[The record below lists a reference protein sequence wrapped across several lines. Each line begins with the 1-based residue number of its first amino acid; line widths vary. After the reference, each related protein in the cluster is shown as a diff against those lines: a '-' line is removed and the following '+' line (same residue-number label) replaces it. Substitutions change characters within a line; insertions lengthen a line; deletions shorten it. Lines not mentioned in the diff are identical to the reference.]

1 MMNNGA
7 IIIKFKGRIADFDGY
22 EQECSWSIPTN
33 LQELV
38 KNLLIRFY
46 QISGL
51 NQQQYITELYYTP
64 EKWSKTIVQAGYSH
78 NSEIKIIKYNNDNNN
93 KNFSGRVEEACI
105 ISNNKVDSNFKIF
118 IKFIKSNTISQYRSN
133 KDLKGLLKLCLL
145 NEISLKLNQNDLEKI
160 RYFSQEAYSI
170 LKILKQS
177 NNTDSTLPDETI
189 KKVLG
194 EKLGSNILCFSNYVD
209 ETLNSQI
216 INQLMKYI
224 NPNYLNQILDTK
236 IRLAKYSNFV
246 DFFEK
251 EIQNSLR
258 RNVFE
263 FTVTSLVIIE
273 RNDFDIFEKEKN
285 SCPNRIIK
293 LLYHGTQIHPISC
306 ILTGMFRKSVQY
318 CQHGRGVYFT
328 DDLDYCWFYGGD
340 QDNRANK
347 NIIPGIGK
355 IFTAIATLVYY
366 DKTKFLQVKDYYTRE
381 QPGKNE
387 INFAYA
393 GCDLDTIINPN
404 PRQFYGTEYVV
415 WELSQICPLISLK
428 FKRVEYCIIWR
439 DINFSQNAIYGA
451 QFDSLFKG
459 FLKDCVKYIRQEAKF
474 NVYPCQTT
482 EEALSIVNRKKY
494 NKIILLSNVGEDLG
508 GKAFADQARQIIGNN
523 VIVLFVAY
531 NINHLNWITNYPNAL
546 FCNEY
551 EYFKEYLDIFS
562 QPDLQYKIPG
572 LIQKFGNHY
581 KVKFNFDN
589 NYLNFPLYRDS
600 GSYSELTF

>member
-33 LQELV
+33 LQERV

-78 NSEIKIIKYNNDNNN
+78 NSEIKIIKNNNDNNN

-133 KDLKGLLKLCLL
+133 IDLKGLLKLCLL

-177 NNTDSTLPDETI
+177 NNTDLGKPDETI

-209 ETLNSQI
+209 EVLNSQI
-216 INQLMKYI
+216 INQLMKYL
-224 NPNYLNQILDTK
+224 NQSYLNQILDTK
-236 IRLAKYSNFV
+236 IRLAKYYYFV
-246 DFFEK
+246 DLFEK

-258 RNVFE
+258 KSVFE
-263 FTVTSLVIIE
+263 FSVTSLVIIE
-273 RNDFDIFEKEKN
+273 RNDFDIFEKERN
-285 SCPNRIIK
+285 SCPNRQER

-381 QPGKNE
+381 QPRKNE

-393 GCDLDTIINPN
+393 GSDFDTIINPN
-404 PRQFYGTEYVV
+404 PREFYGTEYVI

-439 DINFSQNAIYGA
+439 DINFSKDAIYGD

-459 FLKDCVKYIRQEAKF
+459 FLKESIKYIRQEAKF

-482 EEALSIVNRKKY
+482 EEALSLVNRKKY
-494 NKIILLSNVGEDLG
+494 NKIILISNVGVDLG
-508 GKAFADQARQIIGNN
+508 GKAFVDQARKIIGND
-523 VIVLFVAY
+523 VVVLFLAY
-531 NINHLNWITNYPNAL
+531 NIQHLEWIKNYKNAL
-546 FCNEY
+546 FSNDQKLY
-551 EYFKEYLDIFS
+551 KEYLNSFN
-562 QPDLQYKIPG
+562 QPDPSLSINQ
-572 LIQKFGNHY
+572 LIKKCEFYY

-589 NYLNFPLYRDS
+589 NYLYYPLYRDS
-600 GSYSELTF
+600 GSYSDLTF

>member
-1 MMNNGA
+1 MMNNIA
-7 IIIKFKGRIADFDGY
+7 IIIKFKGRIADFDGL
-22 EQECSWSIPTN
+22 EEECSWNIPTN

-38 KNLLIRFY
+38 KDLIIKFY

-51 NQQQYITELYYTP
+51 NQQQYITELHFNQQ
-64 EKWSKTIVQAGYSH
+64 KWSLNLLQAGLSN
-78 NSEIKIIKYNNDNNN
+78 NSKIKIIKNDI
-93 KNFSGRVEEACI
+93 KFSERVKEVCI

-145 NEISLKLNQNDLEKI
+145 NEISLRLNQNDLEKI
-160 RYFSQEAYSI
+160 RYFSQEAYLI

-177 NNTDSTLPDETI
+177 NNTDLSKQDETI
-189 KKVLG
+189 KKVLS

-209 ETLNSQI
+209 EVLNSQI
-216 INQLMKYI
+216 INQLMKYL
-224 NPNYLNQILDTK
+224 NQNYLNQILDTK
-236 IRLAKYSNFV
+236 IRLAKYYYFV
-246 DFFEK
+246 DMFEK

-258 RNVFE
+258 KSVFE
-263 FTVTSLVIIE
+263 FSVTSLVIIE
-273 RNDFDIFEKEKN
+273 RNDFDIFEKERN
-285 SCPNRIIK
+285 SCPNRQER

-306 ILTGMFRKSVQY
+306 ILTGMFRRSVES

-381 QPGKNE
+381 QPRKNE

-393 GCDLDTIINPN
+393 GSDFDTIINPN
-404 PRQFYGTEYVV
+404 PRQFYGTEYVI

-439 DINFSQNAIYGA
+439 DINFSKDAIYGD

-459 FLKDCVKYIRQEAKF
+459 FLKESIKYIKQEAKF

-482 EEALSIVNRKKY
+482 EEALSLVNRKKY
-494 NKIILLSNVGEDLG
+494 NKIILISNVGVDLG
-508 GKAFADQARQIIGNN
+508 GKAFVDQARKIIGND
-523 VIVLFVAY
+523 VVVLFLAY
-531 NINHLNWITNYPNAL
+531 NIQHLEWIKNYKNAL
-546 FCNEY
+546 FSNDQKLY
-551 EYFKEYLDIFS
+551 KEYLNSFN
-562 QPDLQYKIPG
+562 QPDPSLSINQ
-572 LIQKFGNHY
+572 LIKKCEFYY

-589 NYLNFPLYRDS
+589 NYLYYPLYRDS
-600 GSYSELTF
+600 GSYSDLTF

>member
-1 MMNNGA
+1 MMNNVA
-7 IIIKFKGRIADFDGY
+7 IIIKFKGRIVDFDGY
-22 EQECSWSIPTN
+22 EQECSWDIPTN
-33 LQELV
+33 FQELV
-38 KNLLIRFY
+38 KDLIIKFY

-51 NQQQYITELYYTP
+51 NEQQYITALHLNKQ
-64 EKWSKTIVQAGYSH
+64 KWSLNLLQAGLSN
-78 NSEIKIIKYNNDNNN
+78 NSEIQIIKNDGKVSERVPEKLEIKNNTVDN
-93 KNFSGRVEEACI
+93 
-105 ISNNKVDSNFKIF
+105 NFKIF
-118 IKFIKSNTISQYRSN
+118 VKFIKSNTISHYRIN
-133 KDLKGLLKLCLL
+133 AELKGLLKLCLL

-177 NNTDSTLPDETI
+177 NNTDSSKPDETI
-189 KKVLG
+189 RKVLS
-194 EKLGSNILCFSNYVD
+194 EKFGSNILCFSNYVD
-209 ETLNSQI
+209 EVLNSQT
-216 INQLMKYI
+216 INQLMKYL
-224 NPNYLNQILDTK
+224 NQNYLNQILDTK
-236 IRLAKYSNFV
+236 IRLAKYYYFV
-246 DFFEK
+246 DMFEK

-258 RNVFE
+258 KSVFE
-263 FTVTSLVIIE
+263 FSVTSLVIIE
-273 RNDFDIFEKEKN
+273 RNDFDIFEKERN
-285 SCPNRIIK
+285 SCPNRQER

-381 QPGKNE
+381 QPRKNE

-393 GCDLDTIINPN
+393 GSDFDTIINPN
-404 PRQFYGTEYVV
+404 PRQFYGTEYVI

-439 DINFSQNAIYGA
+439 DINFSKDAIYGD

-459 FLKDCVKYIRQEAKF
+459 FLKESIKYIRQEAKF

-482 EEALSIVNRKKY
+482 EEALSLVNRKKY
-494 NKIILLSNVGEDLG
+494 NKIILISNVGNDLG
-508 GKAFADQARQIIGNN
+508 GKAFVDQARKIIGND
-523 VIVLFVAY
+523 VVVLFLAY
-531 NINHLNWITNYPNAL
+531 NIQHLEWIKNYKNAL
-546 FCNEY
+546 FSNDQKLY
-551 EYFKEYLDIFS
+551 KEYLNSFN
-562 QPDLQYKIPG
+562 QPDPSLSINQ
-572 LIQKFGNHY
+572 LIKKCEFYY

-589 NYLNFPLYRDS
+589 NYLYYPLYRDS
-600 GSYSELTF
+600 GSYSDLTF

>member
-1 MMNNGA
+1 MMNNVA
-7 IIIKFKGRIADFDGY
+7 IIIKFKGRIVDFDGY
-22 EQECSWSIPTN
+22 EQECSWDIPTN
-33 LQELV
+33 FQELV
-38 KNLLIRFY
+38 KDLIIKFY

-51 NQQQYITELYYTP
+51 NKQQYITALNINQQ
-64 EKWSKTIVQAGYSH
+64 KLSLNLFQAGLSN
-78 NSEIKIIKYNNDNNN
+78 NSEIQIIKNDGKVSERVPEKLEIKNNTVDN
-93 KNFSGRVEEACI
+93 
-105 ISNNKVDSNFKIF
+105 NFKIF
-118 IKFIKSNTISQYRSN
+118 VKFIKSHTISHYRIN
-133 KDLKGLLKLCLL
+133 ADLKGLLKLCLL

-209 ETLNSQI
+209 EALNSQI

-347 NIIPGIGK
+347 NIIPGIGQS
-355 IFTAIATLVYY
+355 FTAIASLVYY
-366 DKTKFLQVKDYYTRE
+366 DKTKFLQVADYYTRE

-393 GCDLDTIINPN
+393 GCDLDTIMKPN
-404 PRQFYGTEYVV
+404 IHEYFGTEYVV

-482 EEALSIVNRKKY
+482 EEALSIVNRKK
-494 NKIILLSNVGEDLG
+494 
-508 GKAFADQARQIIGNN
+508 
-523 VIVLFVAY
+523 
-531 NINHLNWITNYPNAL
+531 
-546 FCNEY
+546 
-551 EYFKEYLDIFS
+551 
-562 QPDLQYKIPG
+562 
-572 LIQKFGNHY
+572 
-581 KVKFNFDN
+581 
-589 NYLNFPLYRDS
+589 
-600 GSYSELTF
+600 

>member
-64 EKWSKTIVQAGYSH
+64 EKWSKTIVQAGFSH
-78 NSEIKIIKYNNDNNN
+78 NSEIKIIT
-93 KNFSGRVEEACI
+93 SERVEEAYI

-133 KDLKGLLKLCLL
+133 IDLKGLLKLCLL

-224 NPNYLNQILDTK
+224 NPNYLNQILDAK

-347 NIIPGIGK
+347 NIIPGIGQT
-355 IFTAIATLVYY
+355 FTAIASLVYY
-366 DKTKFLQVKDYYTRE
+366 DKTKFLQVADYYTRE

-393 GCDLDTIINPN
+393 GCDLDTIMKPN
-404 PRQFYGTEYVV
+404 IHQYFGTEYVV

-494 NKIILLSNVGEDLG
+494 NKIILLSNVGEDLAG
-508 GKAFADQARQIIGNN
+508 RAFVDQARQIIGNN

>member
-1 MMNNGA
+1 MMNNIA
-7 IIIKFKGRIADFDGY
+7 IIIKFKGRIADFDGL
-22 EQECSWSIPTN
+22 EEECSWNIPTN

-38 KNLLIRFY
+38 KDLIIKFY

-51 NQQQYITELYYTP
+51 NQQQYITELHLNQQ
-64 EKWSKTIVQAGYSH
+64 KWSLNLLQAGLSN
-78 NSEIKIIKYNNDNNN
+78 NSEIKIIKNDI
-93 KNFSGRVEEACI
+93 KFSERVKEACI

-145 NEISLKLNQNDLEKI
+145 NEISLRLNQNDLEKI
-160 RYFSQEAYSI
+160 RYFSQEAYLI

-177 NNTDSTLPDETI
+177 NNTDLSKQDETI
-189 KKVLG
+189 KKVLS

-209 ETLNSQI
+209 EVLNSQT
-216 INQLMKYI
+216 INQLMKYL
-224 NPNYLNQILDTK
+224 NQNYLNQILDTK
-236 IRLAKYSNFV
+236 IRLAKYYYFV
-246 DFFEK
+246 DMFEK

-258 RNVFE
+258 KSVFE
-263 FTVTSLVIIE
+263 FSVTSLVIIE

-381 QPGKNE
+381 QPRKNE

-393 GCDLDTIINPN
+393 GSDFDTIINPN
-404 PRQFYGTEYVV
+404 PRQFYGTEYVI

-439 DINFSQNAIYGA
+439 DINFSKDAIYGA

-459 FLKDCVKYIRQEAKF
+459 FLKESIKYIRQEAKF

-482 EEALSIVNRKKY
+482 EEALSLVNRKKY
-494 NKIILLSNVGEDLG
+494 NKIILISNVGNDLG
-508 GKAFADQARQIIGNN
+508 GKAFVDQARKIIGND
-523 VIVLFVAY
+523 VVVLFLAY
-531 NINHLNWITNYPNAL
+531 NIQHLEWIKNYKNAL
-546 FCNEY
+546 FSNDQILY
-551 EYFKEYLDIFS
+551 KEYLNSFN
-562 QPDLQYKIPG
+562 QPDPSLSINQ
-572 LIQKFGNHY
+572 LIKKCEFYY

-589 NYLNFPLYRDS
+589 NYLYYPLYRDS
-600 GSYSELTF
+600 GSYSDLTF

>member
-1 MMNNGA
+1 MMNNIA
-7 IIIKFKGRIADFDGY
+7 IIIKFKGRIADFDGL
-22 EQECSWSIPTN
+22 EEECSWNIPTN

-38 KNLLIRFY
+38 KDLIIKFY

-51 NQQQYITELYYTP
+51 NEQQYITELHFNQQ
-64 EKWSKTIVQAGYSH
+64 KWSLNLLQAGLSN
-78 NSEIKIIKYNNDNNN
+78 NSEIKIIKNDIKFSERVKERFEIK
-93 KNFSGRVEEACI
+93 KNSI
-105 ISNNKVDSNFKIF
+105 DNNFKIF

-133 KDLKGLLKLCLL
+133 KELKGLLKLCLL
-145 NEISLKLNQNDLEKI
+145 NEISLRLNQNDLEKI
-160 RYFSQEAYSI
+160 RYFSQEAYLI

-177 NNTDSTLPDETI
+177 NNIDLSKQDETI
-189 KKVLG
+189 KKVLS

-209 ETLNSQI
+209 EVLNSQT
-216 INQLMKYI
+216 INQLMKYL
-224 NPNYLNQILDTK
+224 NQNYLNQILDTK
-236 IRLAKYSNFV
+236 IRLAKYYYFV
-246 DFFEK
+246 DMFEK

-258 RNVFE
+258 KSVFE
-263 FTVTSLVIIE
+263 FSVTSLVIIE
-273 RNDFDIFEKEKN
+273 RNDFDIFEKERN
-285 SCPNRIIK
+285 SCPNRQER

-306 ILTGMFRKSVQY
+306 ILTGMFRRSVES

-381 QPGKNE
+381 QPRKNE

-393 GCDLDTIINPN
+393 GSDFDTIINPI
-404 PRQFYGTEYVV
+404 PREFYGTEYVI

-439 DINFSQNAIYGA
+439 DINFSKDAIYGD

-459 FLKDCVKYIRQEAKF
+459 FLKESIKYIRQEAKF

-482 EEALSIVNRKKY
+482 EEALSLVNRKKY
-494 NKIILLSNVGEDLG
+494 NKIILISNVGIDLG
-508 GKAFADQARQIIGNN
+508 GKAFVDQARKIIGND
-523 VIVLFVAY
+523 VVVLFLAY
-531 NINHLNWITNYPNAL
+531 NIQHLEWIKNYKNAL
-546 FCNEY
+546 FSNDQILY
-551 EYFKEYLDIFS
+551 KEYLNSFN
-562 QPDLQYKIPG
+562 QPDPSLSINQ
-572 LIQKFGNHY
+572 LIKKCEFYY

-589 NYLNFPLYRDS
+589 NYLYYPLYRDS
-600 GSYSELTF
+600 GSYSDLTF

>member
-1 MMNNGA
+1 MMNNIA
-7 IIIKFKGRIADFDGY
+7 IIIKFKGRIADFDGL
-22 EQECSWSIPTN
+22 EEECSWNIPTN

-38 KNLLIRFY
+38 KDLIIKFY

-51 NQQQYITELYYTP
+51 NQQQYITELHFNQQ
-64 EKWSKTIVQAGYSH
+64 KWSLNLLQAGLS
-78 NSEIKIIKYNNDNNN
+78 NNTEIKIIKNDG
-93 KNFSGRVEEACI
+93 KFSERVKEARI

-145 NEISLKLNQNDLEKI
+145 NEISLRLNQNDLEKI
-160 RYFSQEAYSI
+160 RYFSQEAYLI

-177 NNTDSTLPDETI
+177 NNTDLSKQDETI
-189 KKVLG
+189 KKVLS

-209 ETLNSQI
+209 EVLNSQT
-216 INQLMKYI
+216 INQLMKYL
-224 NPNYLNQILDTK
+224 NQNYLNQILDTK
-236 IRLAKYSNFV
+236 IRLAKYYYFV
-246 DFFEK
+246 DMFEK

-258 RNVFE
+258 KSVFE
-263 FTVTSLVIIE
+263 FSVTSLVIIE
-273 RNDFDIFEKEKN
+273 RNDFDIFEKERN
-285 SCPNRIIK
+285 SCPNRQER

-306 ILTGMFRKSVQY
+306 ILTGMFRRSVES

-381 QPGKNE
+381 QPRKNE

-393 GCDLDTIINPN
+393 GSDFDTIINPN
-404 PRQFYGTEYVV
+404 PRQFYGTEYVI

-439 DINFSQNAIYGA
+439 DINFSKDAIYGA

-459 FLKDCVKYIRQEAKF
+459 FLKESIKYIRQEAKF

-482 EEALSIVNRKKY
+482 EEALSLVNRKKY
-494 NKIILLSNVGEDLG
+494 NKIILISNVGNDLG
-508 GKAFADQARQIIGNN
+508 GKAFVDQARKIIGND
-523 VIVLFVAY
+523 VVVLFLAY
-531 NINHLNWITNYPNAL
+531 NIQHLEWIKNYKNAL
-546 FCNEY
+546 FSNDQILY
-551 EYFKEYLDIFS
+551 KEYLNSFN
-562 QPDLQYKIPG
+562 QPDPSLSINQ
-572 LIQKFGNHY
+572 LIKKCEFYY

-589 NYLNFPLYRDS
+589 NYLYYPLYRDS
-600 GSYSELTF
+600 GSYSDLTF

>member
-1 MMNNGA
+1 MMNNIA
-7 IIIKFKGRIADFDGY
+7 IIIKFKGRIADFDGL
-22 EQECSWSIPTN
+22 EEECSWNIPTN

-38 KNLLIRFY
+38 KDLIIKFY

-51 NQQQYITELYYTP
+51 NQQQYITELHFNQQ
-64 EKWSKTIVQAGYSH
+64 KWSLNLLQAGLSN
-78 NSEIKIIKYNNDNNN
+78 NSKIKIIKNDI
-93 KNFSGRVEEACI
+93 KFSERVKEACI

-160 RYFSQEAYSI
+160 RYFSQEAYLI

-177 NNTDSTLPDETI
+177 NNTDLSKQDETI
-189 KKVLG
+189 KKVLS

-209 ETLNSQI
+209 EVLNSQT
-216 INQLMKYI
+216 INQLMKYL
-224 NPNYLNQILDTK
+224 NQNYLNQILDTK
-236 IRLAKYSNFV
+236 IRLAKYYYFV
-246 DFFEK
+246 DMFEK

-258 RNVFE
+258 KSVFE
-263 FTVTSLVIIE
+263 FSVTSLVIIE
-273 RNDFDIFEKEKN
+273 RNDFDIFEKERN
-285 SCPNRIIK
+285 SCPNRQER

-306 ILTGMFRKSVQY
+306 ILTGMFRRSVES

-381 QPGKNE
+381 QPRKNE

-393 GCDLDTIINPN
+393 GSDFDTIINPN
-404 PRQFYGTEYVV
+404 PRQFYGTEYVI

-439 DINFSQNAIYGA
+439 DINFSKDAIYGD

-459 FLKDCVKYIRQEAKF
+459 FLKESIKYIRQEAKF

-482 EEALSIVNRKKY
+482 KEALSLVNRKKY
-494 NKIILLSNVGEDLG
+494 NKIILISNVGVDLG
-508 GKAFADQARQIIGNN
+508 GKAFVDQARKIIGND
-523 VIVLFVAY
+523 VVVLFLAY
-531 NINHLNWITNYPNAL
+531 NIQHLEWIKNYKNAL
-546 FCNEY
+546 FSNDQILY
-551 EYFKEYLDIFS
+551 KEYLNSFN
-562 QPDLQYKIPG
+562 QPDPLLSINQ
-572 LIQKFGNHY
+572 LIKKCEFYY

-589 NYLNFPLYRDS
+589 NYLYYPLYRDS
-600 GSYSELTF
+600 GSYSDLTF

>member
-1 MMNNGA
+1 MMNNIA
-7 IIIKFKGRIADFDGY
+7 IIIKFKGRIADFDGL
-22 EQECSWSIPTN
+22 EEECSWNIPTN

-38 KNLLIRFY
+38 KDLIIKFY

-51 NQQQYITELYYTP
+51 NQQQYITELHFNQQ
-64 EKWSKTIVQAGYSH
+64 KWSLNLLQAGLSN
-78 NSEIKIIKYNNDNNN
+78 NSEIKIIKNDI
-93 KNFSGRVEEACI
+93 KFSERVKEACI
-105 ISNNKVDSNFKIF
+105 ISNNKVDSNYKIF

-160 RYFSQEAYSI
+160 RYFSQEAYLI

-177 NNTDSTLPDETI
+177 NNTDLSKQDETI
-189 KKVLG
+189 KKVLN

-209 ETLNSQI
+209 EVLNSQT
-216 INQLMKYI
+216 INQLMKYL
-224 NPNYLNQILDTK
+224 NQNYLNQILDTK
-236 IRLAKYSNFV
+236 IRLAKYYYFV
-246 DFFEK
+246 DMFEK

-258 RNVFE
+258 KSVFE
-263 FTVTSLVIIE
+263 FSVTSLVIIE
-273 RNDFDIFEKEKN
+273 RNDFDIFEKERN
-285 SCPNRIIK
+285 SCPNRQER

-306 ILTGMFRKSVQY
+306 ILTGMFRRSVES

-381 QPGKNE
+381 QPRKNE

-393 GCDLDTIINPN
+393 GSDFDTIINPN
-404 PRQFYGTEYVV
+404 PREFYGTEYVI

-439 DINFSQNAIYGA
+439 DINFSKDAIYGD

-459 FLKDCVKYIRQEAKF
+459 FLKESIKYIRQEAKF

-482 EEALSIVNRKKY
+482 EEALSLVNRKKY
-494 NKIILLSNVGEDLG
+494 NKIILISNVGVDLG
-508 GKAFADQARQIIGNN
+508 GKAFVDQARKIIGND
-523 VIVLFVAY
+523 VVVLFLAY
-531 NINHLNWITNYPNAL
+531 NIQHLEWIKNYKNAL
-546 FCNEY
+546 FSNDQILY
-551 EYFKEYLDIFS
+551 KEYLNSFN
-562 QPDLQYKIPG
+562 QPDPSLSINQ
-572 LIQKFGNHY
+572 LIKKCEFYY

-589 NYLNFPLYRDS
+589 NYLYYPLYRDS
-600 GSYSELTF
+600 GSYSDLTF

>member
-1 MMNNGA
+1 MMNNIA
-7 IIIKFKGRIADFDGY
+7 IIIKFKGRIADFDGL
-22 EQECSWSIPTN
+22 EEECSWNIPTN

-38 KNLLIRFY
+38 KDLIIKFY

-51 NQQQYITELYYTP
+51 NQQQYITELHFNQQ
-64 EKWSKTIVQAGYSH
+64 KWSLNLLQAGLSN
-78 NSEIKIIKYNNDNNN
+78 NSKIKIIKNDI
-93 KNFSGRVEEACI
+93 KFSERVKEACI

-118 IKFIKSNTISQYRSN
+118 IKFIKSNTISHYRSN

-160 RYFSQEAYSI
+160 RYFSQEAYLI

-177 NNTDSTLPDETI
+177 NNTDLSKQDETI
-189 KKVLG
+189 KKVLS

-209 ETLNSQI
+209 EVLNSQT
-216 INQLMKYI
+216 INQLMKYL
-224 NPNYLNQILDTK
+224 NQNYLNQILDTK
-236 IRLAKYSNFV
+236 IRLAKYYYFV
-246 DFFEK
+246 DMFEK

-258 RNVFE
+258 KSVFE
-263 FTVTSLVIIE
+263 FSVTSLVIIE
-273 RNDFDIFEKEKN
+273 RNDFDIFEKERN
-285 SCPNRIIK
+285 SCPNRQER

-306 ILTGMFRKSVQY
+306 ILT
-318 CQHGRGVYFT
+318 GRGVYFT

-381 QPGKNE
+381 QPRKNE

-393 GCDLDTIINPN
+393 GSDFDTIINPN
-404 PRQFYGTEYVV
+404 PRQFYGTEYVI

-439 DINFSQNAIYGA
+439 DINFSKDAIYGD

-459 FLKDCVKYIRQEAKF
+459 FLKESIKYIRQEAKF

-482 EEALSIVNRKKY
+482 EEALSLVNRKKY
-494 NKIILLSNVGEDLG
+494 NKIILISNVGIDLG
-508 GKAFADQARQIIGNN
+508 GKAFVDQARKIIGND
-523 VIVLFVAY
+523 VVVLFLAY
-531 NINHLNWITNYPNAL
+531 NIQHLEWIKNYKNAL
-546 FCNEY
+546 FSNDQILY
-551 EYFKEYLDIFS
+551 KEYLNSFN
-562 QPDLQYKIPG
+562 QPDPSLSINQ
-572 LIQKFGNHY
+572 LIKKCEFYY

-589 NYLNFPLYRDS
+589 NYLYYPLYRDS
-600 GSYSELTF
+600 GSYSNLTF

>member
-1 MMNNGA
+1 MMNNIA
-7 IIIKFKGRIADFDGY
+7 IIIKFKGRIADFDGL
-22 EQECSWSIPTN
+22 EEECSWNIPTN

-51 NQQQYITELYYTP
+51 NQQQYITELHFNQQ
-64 EKWSKTIVQAGYSH
+64 KWSLNLLQAGLSN
-78 NSEIKIIKYNNDNNN
+78 NSEIKIIKNDI
-93 KNFSGRVEEACI
+93 KFSERVKEACI

-133 KDLKGLLKLCLL
+133 IDLKGLLKLCLL
-145 NEISLKLNQNDLEKI
+145 NEISLRLNQNDLEKI
-160 RYFSQEAYSI
+160 RYFSQEAYLI

-177 NNTDSTLPDETI
+177 NNTDLSKQDETI
-189 KKVLG
+189 KKVLN
-194 EKLGSNILCFSNYVD
+194 EKFGSNILCFSNYVD
-209 ETLNSQI
+209 EVLNSQT
-216 INQLMKYI
+216 INQLMKYL
-224 NPNYLNQILDTK
+224 NQNYLNQILDTK
-236 IRLAKYSNFV
+236 IRLAKYYYFV
-246 DFFEK
+246 DMFEK

-258 RNVFE
+258 KSVFE
-263 FTVTSLVIIE
+263 FSVTSLVIIE
-273 RNDFDIFEKEKN
+273 RNDFDIFEKERN
-285 SCPNRIIK
+285 SCPNRQER

-306 ILTGMFRKSVQY
+306 ILTGMFRRSVES

-381 QPGKNE
+381 QPRKNE

-393 GCDLDTIINPN
+393 GSDFDTIINPN
-404 PRQFYGTEYVV
+404 PREFYGTEYVI

-439 DINFSQNAIYGA
+439 DINFSKDAIYGD

-459 FLKDCVKYIRQEAKF
+459 FLKESIKYIRQEAKF

-482 EEALSIVNRKKY
+482 EEALSLVNRKKY
-494 NKIILLSNVGEDLG
+494 NKIILISNVGVDLG
-508 GKAFADQARQIIGNN
+508 GKAFVDQARKIIGND
-523 VIVLFVAY
+523 VVVLFLAY
-531 NINHLNWITNYPNAL
+531 NIQHLEWIKNYKNAL
-546 FCNEY
+546 FSNDQILY
-551 EYFKEYLDIFS
+551 KEYLNSFN
-562 QPDLQYKIPG
+562 QPDPSLSINQ
-572 LIQKFGNHY
+572 LIKKCEFYY

-589 NYLNFPLYRDS
+589 NYLYYPLYRDS
-600 GSYSELTF
+600 GSYSDLTF

>member
-1 MMNNGA
+1 MMNNIA
-7 IIIKFKGRIADFDGY
+7 IIIKFKGRIADFDGL
-22 EQECSWSIPTN
+22 EEECSWNIPTN

-38 KNLLIRFY
+38 KDLIIKFY

-51 NQQQYITELYYTP
+51 NQQQYITELHFNQQ
-64 EKWSKTIVQAGYSH
+64 KWSLNLLQAGLS
-78 NSEIKIIKYNNDNNN
+78 NNTEIKIIKNDG
-93 KNFSGRVEEACI
+93 KFSERVKEARI

-145 NEISLKLNQNDLEKI
+145 NEISLRLNQNDLEKI
-160 RYFSQEAYSI
+160 RYFSQEAYLI

-177 NNTDSTLPDETI
+177 NNTDLSKQDETI
-189 KKVLG
+189 KKVLS

-209 ETLNSQI
+209 EVLNSQT
-216 INQLMKYI
+216 INQLMKYL
-224 NPNYLNQILDTK
+224 NQNYLNQILDTK
-236 IRLAKYSNFV
+236 IRLAKYYYFV
-246 DFFEK
+246 DMFEK

-258 RNVFE
+258 KSVFE
-263 FTVTSLVIIE
+263 FSVTSLVIIE
-273 RNDFDIFEKEKN
+273 RNDFDIFEKERN
-285 SCPNRIIK
+285 SCPNRQER

-306 ILTGMFRKSVQY
+306 ILTGMFRRSVES

-340 QDNRANK
+340 QNNRANK

-381 QPGKNE
+381 QPRKNE

-393 GCDLDTIINPN
+393 GSDFDTIINPN
-404 PRQFYGTEYVV
+404 PRQFYGTEYVI

-439 DINFSQNAIYGA
+439 DINFSKDAIYGD

-459 FLKDCVKYIRQEAKF
+459 FLKESIKYIRQEAKF

-482 EEALSIVNRKKY
+482 EEALSLVNRKKY
-494 NKIILLSNVGEDLG
+494 NKIILISNVGNDLG
-508 GKAFADQARQIIGNN
+508 GKAFVDQARKIIGND
-523 VIVLFVAY
+523 VVVLFLAY
-531 NINHLNWITNYPNAL
+531 NIQHLEWIKNYKNAL
-546 FCNEY
+546 FSNDQILY
-551 EYFKEYLDIFS
+551 KEYLNSFN
-562 QPDLQYKIPG
+562 QPDPSLSINQ
-572 LIQKFGNHY
+572 LIKKCEFYY

-589 NYLNFPLYRDS
+589 NYLYYPLYRDS
-600 GSYSELTF
+600 GSYSDLTF

>member
-1 MMNNGA
+1 MMNNIA
-7 IIIKFKGRIADFDGY
+7 IIIKFKGRIADFDGL
-22 EQECSWSIPTN
+22 EEECSWNIPTN

-38 KNLLIRFY
+38 KDLIIKFY

-51 NQQQYITELYYTP
+51 NQQQYITELHFNQQ
-64 EKWSKTIVQAGYSH
+64 KWSLNLLQAGLSN
-78 NSEIKIIKYNNDNNN
+78 NSKIKIIKNDI
-93 KNFSGRVEEACI
+93 KFSERVKEACI

-160 RYFSQEAYSI
+160 RYFSQEAYLI

-177 NNTDSTLPDETI
+177 NNTDLSKQDETI
-189 KKVLG
+189 KKVLS

-209 ETLNSQI
+209 EVLNSQT
-216 INQLMKYI
+216 INQLMKYL
-224 NPNYLNQILDTK
+224 NQNYLNQILDTK
-236 IRLAKYSNFV
+236 IRLAKYYYFV
-246 DFFEK
+246 DMFEK

-258 RNVFE
+258 KSVFE
-263 FTVTSLVIIE
+263 FSVTSLVIIE
-273 RNDFDIFEKEKN
+273 RNDFDIFEKERN
-285 SCPNRIIK
+285 SCPNRQER

-306 ILTGMFRKSVQY
+306 ILTGMFRRSVES

-381 QPGKNE
+381 QPRKNE

-393 GCDLDTIINPN
+393 GSDFDTIINPN
-404 PRQFYGTEYVV
+404 PREFYGTEYVI

-439 DINFSQNAIYGA
+439 DINFSKDAIYGD

-459 FLKDCVKYIRQEAKF
+459 FLKESIKYIRQEAKF

-482 EEALSIVNRKKY
+482 EEALSLVNRKKY
-494 NKIILLSNVGEDLG
+494 NKIILISNVGIDLG
-508 GKAFADQARQIIGNN
+508 GKAFVDQARKIIGND
-523 VIVLFVAY
+523 VVVLFLAY
-531 NINHLNWITNYPNAL
+531 NIQHLEWIKNYKNAL
-546 FCNEY
+546 FSNDQKLY
-551 EYFKEYLDIFS
+551 KEYLNSFN
-562 QPDLQYKIPG
+562 QPDPSLSINQ
-572 LIQKFGNHY
+572 LIKKCEFYY

-589 NYLNFPLYRDS
+589 NYLYYPLYRDS
-600 GSYSELTF
+600 GSYSDLTF

>member
-133 KDLKGLLKLCLL
+133 IDLKGLLKLCLL

-160 RYFSQEAYSI
+160 RYFSQEAYLI

-177 NNTDSTLPDETI
+177 NNTDLSKQDETI
-189 KKVLG
+189 KKVLS

-209 ETLNSQI
+209 EVLNSQT
-216 INQLMKYI
+216 INQLMKYL
-224 NPNYLNQILDTK
+224 NQNYLNQILDTK
-236 IRLAKYSNFV
+236 IRLAKYYYFV
-246 DFFEK
+246 DMFEK

-258 RNVFE
+258 KSVFE
-263 FTVTSLVIIE
+263 FSVTSLVIIE
-273 RNDFDIFEKEKN
+273 RNDFDIFEKERN
-285 SCPNRIIK
+285 SCPNRQER
-293 LLYHGTQIHPISC
+293 LLYHGTQIHP
-306 ILTGMFRKSVQY
+306 

-381 QPGKNE
+381 QPRKNE

-393 GCDLDTIINPN
+393 GSDFDTIINPN
-404 PRQFYGTEYVV
+404 PREFYGTEYVI

-439 DINFSQNAIYGA
+439 DINFSKDAIYGD

-459 FLKDCVKYIRQEAKF
+459 FLKESIKYIRQEAKF

-482 EEALSIVNRKKY
+482 EEALSLVNRKKY
-494 NKIILLSNVGEDLG
+494 NKIILISNVGNDLG
-508 GKAFADQARQIIGNN
+508 GKAFVDQARKIIGND
-523 VIVLFVAY
+523 VVVLFLAY
-531 NINHLNWITNYPNAL
+531 NIQHLEWIKNYKNAL
-546 FCNEY
+546 FSNDQILY
-551 EYFKEYLDIFS
+551 KEYLNSFN
-562 QPDLQYKIPG
+562 QPDPSLSINQ
-572 LIQKFGNHY
+572 LIKKCEFYY

-589 NYLNFPLYRDS
+589 NYLYYPLYRDS
-600 GSYSELTF
+600 GSYSDLTF